1 MDKNGQKMIS
11 DQLQILNMKLVYWG
25 QLQSTGSVNGERM
38 SDALE
43 KEEKSAAT

>member
-1 MDKNGQKMIS
+1 MIS

-25 QLQSTGSVNGERM
+25 QLQGEHSTGSVNGERM